1 MRRWLAG
8 VLVLLLALAPGGAV
22 AATPTP
28 APVPGSAS
36 AGTLTPAPNNVSAA
50 AGPTSVPGGAS
61 AAVPTAVPAP
71 KPQPSPTA
79 AAPTAVPAPPPPT
92 LPPSPTP
99 PPQSQ
104 PPATAAA
111 EPAPPR
117 EPAAPAAPS
126 APPTVS
132 PLATASPTPEAEPA
146 LPADTFS
153 VWHGLVRE
161 GGAFRR
167 AAPSAA
173 APIEEELDP
182 GTPLRIDRWVPGAM
196 LYPDVIT
203 WGEVDPA
210 DGGGYVFGGSLQ
222 GVLPPAV
229 PPPPDELAGSDGTW
243 IDVNLTLDVV
253 TVYVDGQ
260 PAKMMLT
267 SPGRPGFETDTGLFA
282 IRSRFT
288 SQAMAGP
295 GYFVPGVPNVQY
307 FYGGEAL
314 HGRYW
319 TLPDV
324 VSGTSADLDE
334 DGTIWDYDPPQLDGG
349 GPNRGVAFGVPS
361 SHGCLGLQVA
371 DAAWLF
377 SVGHLGTP
385 VDVHA

>member
-8 VLVLLLALAPGGAV
+8 VLVLVMALAPGSAV

-28 APVPGSAS
+28 TPVPTKVQAR
-36 AGTLTPAPNNVSAA
+36 
-50 AGPTSVPGGAS
+50 
-61 AAVPTAVPAP
+61 
-71 KPQPSPTA
+71 PTA
-79 AAPTAVPAPPPPT
+79 APPVATATPQPTS
-92 LPPSPTP
+92 PPSPTP
-99 PPQSQ
+99 HAQPTPVIEAAPAVEPP
-104 PPATAAA
+104 PPAEPSAAA
-111 EPAPPR
+111 PAPP
-117 EPAAPAAPS
+117 PAPAAG
-126 APPTVS
+126 
-132 PLATASPTPEAEPA
+132 PTPEAEPA
-146 LPADTFS
+146 LAEDTFG

-173 APIEEELDP
+173 APIEEELEP
-182 GTPLRIDRWVPGAM
+182 GTPVRIDRWVPGAM

-210 DGGGYVFGGSLQ
+210 DGGGYIFGGSLQ
-222 GVLPPAV
+222 GALPPAV
-229 PPPPDELAGSDGTW
+229 PPPPEELAGAGGTW

-253 TVYVDGQ
+253 TVYLDGQ

-288 SQAMAGP
+288 SQGMSGP

-324 VSGTSADLDE
+324 VSGTSADLDA
-334 DGTIWDYDPPQLDGG
+334 DGTIQDYDPPQLDSGR
-349 GPNRGVAFGVPS
+349 PNRGVAFGVPS

-377 SVGHLGTP
+377 GVGQVGTP
-385 VDVHA
+385 VDVHY

>member
-8 VLVLLLALAPGGAV
+8 VVVLLLALAPGGAV

-28 APVPGSAS
+28 VPSSAS
-36 AGTLTPAPNNVSAA
+36 A
-50 AGPTSVPGGAS
+50 
-61 AAVPTAVPAP
+61 AAVPTAAPLP

-79 AAPTAVPAPPPPT
+79 AAPTVVAAPPRPTAPPPPT
-92 LPPSPTP
+92 P
-99 PPQSQ
+99 PPQ
-104 PPATAAA
+104 ATAAA
-111 EPAPPR
+111 EPAPA
-117 EPAAPAAPS
+117 EPTAAPS
-126 APPTVS
+126 VSSSPTPV
-132 PLATASPTPEAEPA
+132 ASPTPEAEPA
-146 LPADTFS
+146 LPADTFT

-182 GTPLRIDRWVPGAM
+182 GTPVRIDRWVPGSM

-210 DGGGYVFGGSLQ
+210 DGGGYIFGGSLQ

-253 TVYVDGQ
+253 TVYLDGQ

-295 GYFVPGVPNVQY
+295 GYFVPGVPNVLY

-324 VSGTSADLDE
+324 VSGTSADLDA
-334 DGTIWDYDPPQLDGG
+334 DGTIQDYDPPQLDSG